1 MLHFDQTGSSENPVI
16 DVTDTLY
23 HRPCGAWNET
33 DASVDET
40 SGNCTALIDV
50 EASTPDTLTQIED
63 FIEYY
68 STHGFMSQVPLRH
81 VSVYR
86 FPGPGEMQH
95 NSTNLVAFVD
105 APSTSANELEVA
117 TSMLSMLA
125 SSGAVDGLLQ
135 RSGYGTADI
144 ATAVVCEHCDK
155 QAMYAVTGAL
165 EAFLMFSS
173 SLDIDEA
180 LQTAIYS
187 AIESFV
193 DQFISAEYITG
204 IEVTVTVKLAG
215 SSGAERRMLAT
226 DKEYTVAIEVKTE
239 GAGLVGLRRMQL
251 GIQED
256 WDPKIADELRKA
268 LEEVR
273 PLLQFLLC
281 LFLLFTLAFLPTPRP
296 ILMKSLAV
304 SWSAPLA
311 PPATLTAALMA
322 AVMVAAMVAVMA
334 PIPIL
339 GLMASMMTL
348 TCPAEP
354 LLALPLA
361 PLQLLQSLQWLS
373 FVRKRRSAPSPTM
386 APLQAPKRRLS
397 RQVPYNAST

>member
-1 MLHFDQTGSSENPVI
+1 TDYGSLHAALDDGISRFINLTCPDGGVTATVSRIPSYGNDGTTTMFFQFQGREAGIASIKKIQSLLEGSSTWINGMLGEITGETGSSENPVI

-268 LEEVR
+268 LEE
-273 PLLQFLLC
+273 
-281 LFLLFTLAFLPTPRP
+281 
-296 ILMKSLAV
+296 
-304 SWSAPLA
+304 
-311 PPATLTAALMA
+311 
-322 AVMVAAMVAVMA
+322 
-334 PIPIL
+334 
-339 GLMASMMTL
+339 
-348 TCPAEP
+348 
-354 LLALPLA
+354 
-361 PLQLLQSLQWLS
+361 
-373 FVRKRRSAPSPTM
+373 
-386 APLQAPKRRLS
+386 
-397 RQVPYNAST
+397 